1 MYGQRKKQERPTMQ
15 NVTLFAFKTF
25 MGSQEIRPVLCGC
38 TSELFAGRMGGVVV
52 KNWFLPG
59 LIKVKITN

>member
-1 MYGQRKKQERPTMQ
+1 MQ